1 MHTVVADAAQA
12 HKAHQGTLGG
22 AHATAAGSGG
32 RSRCGCGASQPGRH
46 GKDEG
51 CGCVHRSQGQPRAYK
66 IPTTTPLPGPVY
78 YCCLRHQVHHPC
90 QPSDP
95 STATNTD
102 AWPPPP
108 HRAASTLAPL
118 LPSPAQHNQV
128 HLLPLGP
135 GDYRLCHA
143 CGRQRRSAAGAISGR
158 SRCSRLTA
166 LPVVAAKMQVPWC
179 LLEAHNSL
187 TCQHQS
193 APATLAHRPQA
204 SQAVAPTCRPPPPH
218 LRRRQ
223 LLAAGAHVSRRHHVA
238 APKTGTGYGVY
249 YSCTHASA
257 SMSGLVMA
265 LREGA
270 AEEPHQRSRAGM
282 HPPAARGHALHAYC
296 RLCELAN
303 RCPAPPHPTHS
314 LCGTPQQLQAC
325 SSGTGGLT
333 KAEAQG

>member
-166 LPVVAAKMQVPWC
+166 LPVVAGSMVLAGGTQQPHVPK
-179 LLEAHNSL
+179 
-187 TCQHQS
+187 
-193 APATLAHRPQA
+193 PIRPSDA
-204 SQAVAPTCRPPPPH
+204 GPPPTGLSGSCPHLPPPPPPPE
-218 LRRRQ
+218 
-223 LLAAGAHVSRRHHVA
+223 A
-238 APKTGTGYGVY
+238 
-249 YSCTHASA
+249 
-257 SMSGLVMA
+257 
-265 LREGA
+265 
-270 AEEPHQRSRAGM
+270 
-282 HPPAARGHALHAYC
+282 PPAAGSRCSCIATPSCGC
-296 RLCELAN
+296 TKN
-303 RCPAPPHPTHS
+303 RDRVWGI
-314 LCGTPQQLQAC
+314 L
-325 SSGTGGLT
+325 
-333 KAEAQG
+333 